1 MLLDDES
8 QDNNNGN
15 VKIGSLA
22 LNQDDIITS
31 CKFMND
37 DFISPTYRLDII
49 LSFKTLPT
57 FFWMMILTQWIP
69 MQILS
74 HPINFELY

>member
-22 LNQDDIITS
+22 LNQDDIITR

-37 DFISPTYRLDII
+37 DFISPTYRLDHSVFQNTANI
-49 LSFKTLPT
+49 LLNDDPDS
-57 FFWMMILTQWIP
+57 MD
-69 MQILS
+69 S
-74 HPINFELY
+74 NANFVPSN